1 MNDTPSF
8 QLVRKGTELKDP
20 LRELRVEI
28 HPPNP
33 SIFLPLLLTRQ
44 KFVVPREHFLNPI
57 DMDGKP
63 LRARIQ
69 ETDEIVEV
77 YPEFRLTG
85 VEEGD
90 GGKRLAVALYH
101 GYEQQIP
108 TLRELLDGIFRSF
121 LGHHPTAD
129 ELERIAG
136 RDKRAYQELRKR
148 VAADLGLLVEW
159 SLQPEPR
166 TAEWLRKL
174 VEMSPMSTVATY
186 NEELPSTKFSL
197 AFSLA
202 VERASMSN
210 LHRLQ
215 RRARSN
221 LEPGQEFERIFR
233 RVREIT
239 NPAFRAVWTGLN
251 VWNRDLVRELAV
263 DGFAKVVADRLM
275 KEMGYVVR
283 FSDFVPEPN
292 EDAVKNITH
301 VSSQQML
308 KEDYD
313 RAKAVLNDLKEQRQT
328 ELLRTEGNF
337 EKVKRFEEGIKQ
349 ADAEVAGARDLL
361 LAGNLQELNVLQ
373 TAKPGVLEDLRQKF
387 RTALTLEDKA
397 SSEQRYG
404 QPD

>member
-1 MNDTPSF
+1 MSTPPF

-33 SIFLPLLLTRQ
+33 SMFLPLVLTRQ

-63 LRARIQ
+63 LRARIH
-69 ETDEIVEV
+69 ETDEMVEV

-174 VEMSPMSTVATY
+174 VEISPLSKVEVY

-197 AFSLA
+197 AYSLS

-221 LEPGQEFERIFR
+221 LEPGKEFERIFE

-283 FSDFVPEPN
+283 FSDFVPQPN

-308 KEDYD
+308 KDDYN
-313 RAKAVLNDLKEQRQT
+313 RAKEVLDDLKKLRQE

-349 ADAEVAGARDLL
+349 ADAEVAAARDLL
-361 LAGNLQELNVLQ
+361 LSGNLQELSVLQ
-373 TAKPGVLEDLRQKF
+373 AAKPGVLEDLRQKF

-397 SSEQRYG
+397 SSEERYG
-404 QPD
+404 PPD